1 MSECGY
7 MGLHFCVLPGD
18 HDEALECVCECE
30 DTIPIDDVLD
40 RLGYSREQ
48 LQALE
53 EE

>member
-18 HDEALECVCECE
+18 HDEDIECVCECE
-30 DTIPIDDVLD
+30 
-40 RLGYSREQ
+40 
-48 LQALE
+48 E